1 MMMMMMVMM
10 RVCWARGPEE
20 VRLLGFF
27 TEFAALSFFLS
38 LGSSSSV
45 FDRFQVLF
53 CFVLLLLLL
62 LETNFLWKPIL
73 CFRLLLFSREF
84 DENFG
89 VFPFFFSFLWIWILQ
104 ISSSLRISGQRCRRC
119 YFLEI

>member
-53 CFVLLLLLL
+53 CFVVAAAGNQFFV
-62 LETNFLWKPIL
+62 ETNFMFQIIII
-73 CFRLLLFSREF
+73 FS
-84 DENFG
+84 
-89 VFPFFFSFLWIWILQ
+89 
-104 ISSSLRISGQRCRRC
+104 
-119 YFLEI
+119 

>member
-1 MMMMMMVMM
+1 LVIKIFLFASQNKKKKKKKRKRVGDDEHDHHDDHACLMMMMMVMM

-27 TEFAALSFFLS
+27 TEFAAHSFFLS

-62 LETNFLWKPIL
+62 LETNFMFQIIII
-73 CFRLLLFSREF
+73 FS
-84 DENFG
+84 
-89 VFPFFFSFLWIWILQ
+89 
-104 ISSSLRISGQRCRRC
+104 
-119 YFLEI
+119 